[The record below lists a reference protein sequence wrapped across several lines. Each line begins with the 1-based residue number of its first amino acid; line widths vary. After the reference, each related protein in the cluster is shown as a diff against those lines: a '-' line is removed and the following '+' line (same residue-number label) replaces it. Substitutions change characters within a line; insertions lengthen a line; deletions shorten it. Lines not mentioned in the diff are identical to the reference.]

1 MVCTKGLLI
10 MSLTYKTVYGTVQ
23 GRECV
28 WKEFWGAIKYA
39 DSTKTHYIILTKSL
53 PLLHTVYP
61 YLP

>member
-10 MSLTYKTVYGTVQ
+10 MSLTYMYRAQYRV
-23 GRECV
+23 ECV

-39 DSTKTHYIILTKSL
+39 DSTKTHYLILTKSL